1 MGIRQDIDDQL
12 FIAQVRNIE
21 IEMSALRDK
30 LWKENKIRIE
40 GVTYDEW
47 KREHNIK

>member
-1 MGIRQDIDDQL
+1 MGTRE
-12 FIAQVRNIE
+12 NIE
-21 IEMSALRDK
+21 NQEVSISELRRK

>member
-1 MGIRQDIDDQL
+1 MGTRE
-12 FIAQVRNIE
+12 NIE
-21 IEMSALRDK
+21 NQEVNISELRRK

-47 KREHNIK
+47 KGEHNIK